1 MDIPGNLLKNAYLK
15 VPTKTD
21 LIRISEHGAYEVAFL
36 KSSIVILM
44 FNSLRI
50 SGLDS
55 PWRSTASTMPRL
67 IKLDFIFEISVTW
80 SWGLSHSERVFLKM
94 QCLRLR
100 ETLFSVSSHTSNSTE
115 VIWEIQDQTITQW
128 QWPEEADL
136 VGDQP

>member
-55 PWRSTASTMPRL
+55 P
-67 IKLDFIFEISVTW
+67 
-80 SWGLSHSERVFLKM
+80 
-94 QCLRLR
+94 
-100 ETLFSVSSHTSNSTE
+100 
-115 VIWEIQDQTITQW
+115 
-128 QWPEEADL
+128 
-136 VGDQP
+136 